1 MQSVHDG
8 YTLSDELERIDFA
21 TVTEWLAGSYWSPG
35 ISRKEVE
42 RGARHSSLVVGAYDG
57 SGAQVGYARV
67 ASDRTRVGF
76 VMDVFVDE
84 QHRKRGLGREMV
96 RFAMEHPDHRPVY
109 RWLLATD
116 DAHGV
121 YEKLGFARHPNP
133 ERIMQL
139 AKPWPRDLP

>member
-1 MQSVHDG
+1 VV
-8 YTLSDELERIDFA
+8 A
-21 TVTEWLAGSYWSPG
+21 V
-35 ISRKEVE
+35 
-42 RGARHSSLVVGAYDG
+42 SL
-57 SGAQVGYARV
+57 
-67 ASDRTRVGF
+67 
-76 VMDVFVDE
+76 
-84 QHRKRGLGREMV
+84 
-96 RFAMEHPDHRPVY
+96 VY